1 LPSLPCGKSS
11 PISLPVSL
19 TYLHV
24 KLADGERWTYQPSAE
39 HEIAWLALNNGK
51 LDVSGIVLERELAVF
66 EDGVRSIEVVA
77 QGAAE
82 LVIGSAAKHPYPLV
96 TGHYSVHTSRDA
108 LIQGEANIAALER
121 SPVVAALRARR
132 YAAPLIFVVGVDVTA
147 LARASRC

>member
-1 LPSLPCGKSS
+1 
-11 PISLPVSL
+11 
-19 TYLHV
+19 
-24 KLADGERWTYQPSAE
+24 LADGERWTYQPSAE

-66 EDGVRSIEVVA
+66 EHGVRPIEVVA

-108 LIQGEANIAALER
+108 LIEGEANIAALER